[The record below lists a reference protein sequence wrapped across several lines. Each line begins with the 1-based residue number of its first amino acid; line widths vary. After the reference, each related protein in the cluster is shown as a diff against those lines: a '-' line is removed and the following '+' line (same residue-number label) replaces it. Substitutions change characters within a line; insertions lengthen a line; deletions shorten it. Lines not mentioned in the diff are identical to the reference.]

1 MKWIVLIF
9 VASCLFLVT
18 SEKSAGYSCNY
29 YNSKMPEFSQ
39 MSSTMLFTEITEMY
53 NDGVFLEKELIRMGL
68 EPPRRL
74 PNFPENFQRM
84 RRSELVRFAGRIW
97 SLDSTFCA
105 LLNGQGS
112 ASTPKQAQPIFSLAG
127 FIRGETNLDF
137 DVESGLGFGGR
148 VELSLATIIDIGDH
162 FDLFL
167 DLYVPKLRL
176 KSSQEKLTD
185 LIYAGGVA
193 LKPPRFAAGPVTL
206 GGALGF
212 GFYGC
217 ELNAFEGLNQNST
230 LSGFLGYVEG
240 NIVHI
245 SSIPMG
251 IFISYSIYDP
261 WDDMQ
266 FQDIRGIKNLKNSPY
281 GAVTVGV
288 RISPWVK
295 SK

>member
-1 MKWIVLIF
+1 MKWIAFIF
-9 VASCLFLVT
+9 MASCLILVT
-18 SEKSAGYSCNY
+18 PEKSPGYSCSY
-29 YNSKMPEFSQ
+29 YSSKMPEFSQ
-39 MSSTMLFTEITEMY
+39 MSSTMLYTEITEMY
-53 NDGVFLEKELIRMGL
+53 NDGVFLEKELIRQGL

-74 PNFPENFQRM
+74 PNFPDNFQRL
-84 RRSELVRFAGRIW
+84 RRSELVRFAGRLW
-97 SLDSTFCA
+97 TLDSSFCA
-105 LLNGQGS
+105 LLGGQGS
-112 ASTPKQAQPIFSLAG
+112 ASTSKRVQPIFSLAG
-127 FIRGETNLDF
+127 FLRGETNLDF

-148 VELSLATIIDIGDH
+148 VELSLATIIDIGDY
-162 FDLFL
+162 FDVFF
-167 DLYVPKLRL
+167 DVYVPKLRL
-176 KSSQEKLTD
+176 KSSQTKLTD

-193 LKPPRFAAGPVTL
+193 LKPPRYKTGPVTL
-206 GGALGF
+206 GCALGF

-217 ELNAFEGLNQNST
+217 ELNALKGLNQNAT

-240 NIVHI
+240 NIVHV

-251 IFISYSIYDP
+251 LFISYSIYDP

-266 FQDIRGIKNLKNSPY
+266 FQDIRGIRNLKNSPY

>member
-1 MKWIVLIF
+1 MKWIAFIF
-9 VASCLFLVT
+9 VASCLILVT
-18 SEKSAGYSCNY
+18 PEKSLGYSCSY
-29 YNSKMPEFSQ
+29 YSGNIPEFSQ
-39 MSSTMLFTEITEMY
+39 MSSTMLYTEITEMY

-74 PNFPENFQRM
+74 PNFPDNFQRM
-84 RRSELVRFAGRIW
+84 RRSELVRFAVRIW
-97 SLDSTFCA
+97 TLDSVFCD
-105 LLNGQGS
+105 LLGGKGTTS
-112 ASTPKQAQPIFSLAG
+112 APKKVQPIFSLAG
-127 FIRGETNLDF
+127 FLRGETNLDF

-148 VELSLATIIDIGDH
+148 VELSLATIIDIGDY
-162 FDLFL
+162 FDVFF
-167 DLYVPKLRL
+167 DVYVPKLKL
-176 KSSQEKLTD
+176 KSSQAKLTD
-185 LIYAGGVA
+185 LIYAGGVS
-193 LKPPRFAAGPVTL
+193 LKPPRYKAGPVTL
-206 GGALGF
+206 GCALGF

-217 ELNAFEGLNQNST
+217 ELNAVEGFNQNST

-240 NIVHI
+240 NIVHV

-251 IFISYSIYDP
+251 LFISYSIYDP

-266 FQDIRGIKNLKNSPY
+266 FQDIRGIRNLKNSPY

>member
-1 MKWIVLIF
+1 MKRIAFIASIVFLLI
-9 VASCLFLVT
+9 LF
-18 SEKSAGYSCNY
+18 SGRSFGYSCNY
-29 YNSKMPEFSQ
+29 YSGKMPEFSQ
-39 MSSTMLFTEITEMY
+39 MTSTMLYTEITEMY
-53 NDGVFLEKELIRMGL
+53 NDGVFLEKELISLGM

-74 PNFPENFQRM
+74 PNFPDNFQRM

-97 SLDSTFCA
+97 SLDSTFCS
-105 LLNGQGS
+105 LLGGQGTS
-112 ASTPKQAQPIFSLAG
+112 QSQKKVQPIFSLAG
-127 FIRGETNLDF
+127 FLRGETNLDF

-148 VELSLATIIDIGDH
+148 VELSLATIIDIGDY
-162 FDLFL
+162 FDVFF
-167 DLYVPKLRL
+167 DAYVPKLRL
-176 KSSQEKLTD
+176 KSSQAKLTD

-193 LKPPRFAAGPVTL
+193 LKPPRYKAGPVTL
-206 GGALGF
+206 GCAIGF

-217 ELNAFEGLNQNST
+217 NLNALSDLNQKST

-240 NIVHI
+240 NIVHV

-266 FQDIRGIKNLKNSPY
+266 FQDIRGTRNLKNSPY
-281 GAVTVGV
+281 GAVSVGI